1 MKNRRRERRGLTV
14 PSLVALAAAVVI
26 GIPTVA
32 WAGTPTVLV
41 TTNATFGPILT
52 TGSGFALYALDTDHN
67 GQSTCHGG
75 CAAVWPPLNVPAGTV
90 PSGGPGVTGTVGVSL
105 QTNGTY
111 QVTYNGSPLYTFVS
125 DSAPGQ
131 VTGNGV
137 SGFFVVTVAPATTT
151 TTTTTTGPSP
161 PAGSAPTTGAAP
173 PTGSSTASAP
183 RPVSNSPAPTTASS
197 TGSST
202 HGATSA
208 TPGALAF
215 TGTGVAVRWLFLLGL
230 LLVTVGSLVTVA
242 SARQARRPAS

>member
-1 MKNRRRERRGLTV
+1 MKNRRRERRGLIV

-41 TTNATFGPILT
+41 TTNATFDPILT

-151 TTTTTTGPSP
+151 TTTTAPGP